1 MELFSLLLKSRNE
14 YGLTQAEMVEK
25 LSLYHKVFVNLDLI
39 TYSRWERGV
48 SMPSTLRIIQLLTF
62 AEYDVLS
69 YLIELDLKL
78 SKTKVN
84 QLRRIEALAFD
95 QQDLIQTS
103 YYPVTDTRFYKYT
116 ASMPL
121 TDLRKLA
128 LICESSAKF
137 FNLTERDV
145 QERCER
151 AITLQ
156 EQGALHMLTCEG
168 SPDYLYAHAMMSVH
182 NEHERE
188 QLINEFVDF
197 YNIPREPNI
206 SGDKII
212 FFHSVMKF
220 NYRWWEFGVFH
231 LLKLLLDDPE
241 IKEIFMV
248 VRDKTAEQPYI
259 SFGFEVLAE
268 FEEENPLAG
277 IRKLISISRD
287 DYLSHHGVIAWLKE
301 HAEFV
306 NMPMSIEN

>member
-1 MELFSLLLKSRNE
+1 MELFSLLLKIRSE
-14 YGLTQAEMVEK
+14 YSLTQAEMVEK
-25 LSLYHKVFVNLDLI
+25 LSLFHKVFANLDLI
-39 TYSRWERGV
+39 TYSRWERGI

-69 YLIELDLKL
+69 HLIELDLKL

-103 YYPVTDTRFYKYT
+103 YYPVTDTRFHKYT
-116 ASMPL
+116 ESTPL

-151 AITLQ
+151 AIKLQ

-168 SPDYLYAHAMMSVH
+168 SPDNLYAHAMLSVH
-182 NEHERE
+182 KADDRAS
-188 QLINEFVDF
+188 LINEFVDF
-197 YNIPREPNI
+197 YNTPREPEI
-206 SGDKII
+206 SGDKIV
-212 FFHSVMKF
+212 FFHSIMKF

-231 LLKLLLDDPE
+231 LLKLLIENPD
-241 IKEIFMV
+241 IKEIFMI
-248 VRDKTAEQPYI
+248 VRDKNAEQPYV

-268 FEEENPLAG
+268 YEEENPLAG
-277 IRKLISISRD
+277 MRKLIGISRD
-287 DYLSHHGVIAWLKE
+287 DYLSHHGVISWLKE
-301 HAEFV
+301 HAHFM
-306 NMPMSIEN
+306 NAQA

>member
-1 MELFSLLLKSRNE
+1 MELFSLLSKIRNE

-25 LSLYHKVFVNLDLI
+25 LSLFHKVFANLDLI

-69 YLIELDLKL
+69 HLIELDLKL

-84 QLRRIEALAFD
+84 QVRRIEALAFD
-95 QQDLIQTS
+95 QEDLIQAS
-103 YYPVTDTRFYKYT
+103 YYPVTDTCFHKYT
-116 ASMPL
+116 ESTPL
-121 TDLRKLA
+121 TDMRKLA

-151 AITLQ
+151 AIKLQ

-168 SPDYLYAHAMMSVH
+168 SQDNLYAHAIISVH
-182 NEHERE
+182 NADDRAS
-188 QLINEFVDF
+188 LIDEFVDF
-197 YNIPREPNI
+197 YNTPREPEI
-206 SGDKII
+206 SGDKIL
-212 FFHSVMKF
+212 FFHSIMKF

-231 LLKLLLDDPE
+231 LLKLLIENPD
-241 IKEIFMV
+241 IKEIFMI
-248 VRDKTAEQPYI
+248 VRNKNAEQPYV

-268 FEEENPLAG
+268 YEEENPLAG
-277 IRKLISISRD
+277 ARKLIGISRD
-287 DYLSHHGVIAWLKE
+287 DYLSHHGVISWLKE
-301 HAEFV
+301 HAHFI
-306 NMPMSIEN
+306 ND